1 MSDINRVLAA
11 RDAVLQHNATLRS
24 IAPSGGANS
33 ATASAFAARLDT
45 ALTALPAPSPPTGV
59 QPVEPTGFAN
69 TVQNALVKVNE
80 TLERE
85 DVATEAYERGET
97 TDVAAVVL
105 QQQRASVE
113 FEATLQVRN
122 KLLAAYRDIMNMPI

>member
-11 RDAVLQHNATLRS
+11 RDAVLQRNAALRS
-24 IAPSGGANS
+24 IAPTNGTNP
-33 ATASAFAARLDT
+33 ATSSVFAARLDT
-45 ALTALPAPSPPTGV
+45 ALTALPALPPPSGI

-69 TVQNALVKVNE
+69 TVQTALVKVNE

-105 QQQRASVE
+105 QQQQASVE

-122 KLLAAYRDIMNMPI
+122 KLLAAYRDIMNMPV